1 MKHKYIVAMGV
12 AILCMI
18 FIVLCVLMATPV
30 GAYDGSR
37 ITTAR
42 QDELHRIADGLR
54 MSGVPEDDPA
64 LLALSAEWWAEEE
77 ALNILAKVV
86 RFEADPQWC
95 EWEHSV
101 AVAVVVLNRVA
112 SPYFPGTVRE
122 VVAAPG
128 QYLPAYTWGF
138 ENISRLS
145 YEAAKAAMDGDHDV
159 PADAYWQAQ
168 FPQGTSTWKTF
179 LCDTG
184 YFRSVTYICCGI
196 PGVS

>member
-1 MKHKYIVAMGV
+1 MNHKYIEALLI
-12 AILCMI
+12 ALLCFV
-18 FIVLCVLMATPV
+18 FISLCVLLATPAA
-30 GAYDGSR
+30 AYEGPR

-54 MSGVPEDDPA
+54 RTGVPEDDPA

-86 RFEADPQWC
+86 AHEADPQWC

-128 QYLPAYTWGF
+128 QYLEAYTRNF
-138 ENISRLS
+138 SETPRLC
-145 YEAAKAAMDGDHDV
+145 YEVAKAAMDGDHEV
-159 PADAYWQAQ
+159 PSDCYWQDTSI
-168 FPQGTSTWKTF
+168 QGTAIWKAF
-179 LCDTG
+179 VCDTG
-184 YFRSVTYICCGI
+184 WFRSTTYICRGI
-196 PGVS
+196 PGVV